1 MLVSCSKRCSFV
13 IDLIYSLQQ
22 MCVLLEQYVESIC
35 VSGSNVK
42 DEPIE
47 FGSKNVRLELQQLVK
62 ACEHAVKIAQNLN
75 SEKPVSCTITHK

>member
-1 MLVSCSKRCSFV
+1 MMPQH
-13 IDLIYSLQQ
+13 SLQQ